1 MVGVVLVTHQV
12 CIERWDRVPGMK
24 TAGTGGTPNAAVSL
38 AACQS
43 SCVNVPACTA
53 VDWNPSAATGM
64 KCTQHTA
71 SGTAT
76 ADANVDHYTL
86 QRPTATC
93 PSRKQT
99 RLSLGSSFSRY
110 VHDIII
116 YDNDCADQ
124 CTLNCVRSKAVHLV
138 SKVT

>member
-1 MVGVVLVTHQV
+1 VVGVLLAMHQM

-24 TAGTGGTPNAAVSL
+24 KPRGTTHAAVSL

-43 SCVNVPACTA
+43 SCVNVAACTG
-53 VDWNPSAATGM
+53 VDWNPSAATGT

-71 SGTAT
+71 ASGTA
-76 ADANVDHYTL
+76 AVDANVDQYTL
-86 QRPTATC
+86 MRPTATC

-110 VHDIII
+110 VHDMII
-116 YDNDCADQ
+116 YDNDCAD
-124 CTLNCVRSKAVHLV
+124 
-138 SKVT
+138 